1 MEDTKEL
8 NTPWL
13 RLGAWVE
20 SHTSPR
26 QFLLMLSLAVGV
38 GAAIAAQT
46 LKWLIHEI
54 EFLLTHRFDVTQSNG
69 LFLVYP
75 VVGIMLTAL
84 FIRYLVRDDIG

>member
-46 LKWLIHEI
+46 L
-54 EFLLTHRFDVTQSNG
+54 
-69 LFLVYP
+69 
-75 VVGIMLTAL
+75 
-84 FIRYLVRDDIG
+84 